1 MVYYGRR
8 RFSTYRVRRS
18 VSGRFRRRF
27 NRTWRARR

>member
-1 MVYYGRR
+1 MAYRRR

-18 VSGRFRRRF
+18 VSSRFKRRY